1 MKNKMT
7 SCGSDYVN
15 EMEKGSMI
23 KIMFNR
29 MRWIILCSILI
40 LAAFCDRAPQNTSG
54 EKGKEPVLLLE
65 PRPGNPKNFSG
76 DFIRLKDG
84 RILYLYA
91 YGVGDRVADDAPHCT
106 VARYSSDDGK
116 TWTTDDIVVHI
127 EGGLSFLRL
136 PDDRIA
142 LFYLRAKNFGKEL
155 YPYMIISDDEA
166 KTWGAPVKC
175 VNEPGYYTINN
186 DRIVQLE
193 NERIVIPVA
202 FYGSGESA
210 GDNGMYTYYSDD
222 IGKTWQ
228 RSQQVPNPKHVKL
241 EEPGVIELKN
251 GDLMMFIRTD
261 VGVQYVS
268 YSSDKGEQWSE
279 AQPSAIRSPLSPASI
294 KRIPSTGD
302 LLLVWNDNYDPQH
315 KDGGNRSPL
324 SLAISKDDGKTWEK
338 KKELESD
345 PYGWYCYTAI
355 RFFGDHVLLGHA
367 TGNTNEYIGLA
378 VTQVTRLS
386 LDWIYSEPTATP
398 TVKSDS
404 SGVVE
409 LSCPD
414 KDAKIYYS
422 LERTMPDIL
431 YEAPITISRT
441 TPLWVQ
447 AIADGKTISDLF
459 AAYVGTNILQSPFTM
474 SGDEG
479 RGLAYN
485 YYEGVVAT
493 VNSIENLTAKT
504 TGVSETFHINNR
516 QRDINFAFLFDGYID
531 IPKDGQ
537 YTFYLASNDGS
548 ALYIDD
554 SELINH
560 DGGHAITEKSAVIAL
575 RKGKHKIAVKYFQ
588 LMGGLGLKLSWQGPS
603 IQKTEIPAS
612 VLSHTNEK

>member
-1 MKNKMT
+1 MTKKIFCGFKLTIILSLLIFST
-7 SCGSDYVN
+7 SCNTDQQ
-15 EMEKGSMI
+15 I
-23 KIMFNR
+23 KT
-29 MRWIILCSILI
+29 
-40 LAAFCDRAPQNTSG
+40 D
-54 EKGKEPVLLLE
+54 EKGKELVLLLE

-106 VARYSSDDGK
+106 VARYSSDNGK
-116 TWTTDDIVVHI
+116 TWTTDDVIMHI

-142 LFYLRAKNFGKEL
+142 LFYLRASNFGKEL
-155 YPYMIISDDEA
+155 YPYMIISDDET
-166 KTWGAPVKC
+166 KTWSAPVKC
-175 VNEPGYYTINN
+175 ANEPGYYTINN
-186 DRIVQLE
+186 DRVVQLK

-202 FYGSGESA
+202 FYGSGESN
-210 GDNGMYTYYSDD
+210 GDNGIYAYYSDD
-222 IGKTWQ
+222 TGETWN

-261 VGVQYVS
+261 AGLQYLS
-268 YSSDKGEQWSE
+268 YSSDKGEHWSE
-279 AQPSAIRSPLSPASI
+279 VQPGCIRSPLSPASI

-324 SLAISKDDGKTWEK
+324 CLAISKDEGKTWEK
-338 KKELESD
+338 RKTLEGD
-345 PYGWYCYTAI
+345 PYGWYCYTTI

-386 LDWIYSEPTATP
+386 LDWIYKDATTTP
-398 TVKSDS
+398 TVETDN
-404 SGVVE
+404 SGVIV

-414 KDAKIYYS
+414 REAEIYYS
-422 LERTMPDIL
+422 LERKMPDIL
-431 YEAPITISRT
+431 YDSPVTVSRT

-447 AIADGKTISDLF
+447 VIADGKTKSDLVTT
-459 AAYVGTNILQSPFTM
+459 YVGTNILQPSIEEP
-474 SGDEG
+474 GNNQQ
-479 RGLAYN
+479 GLTYD

-493 VNSIENLTAKT
+493 VDDIDNLIAKT
-504 TGVSETFHINNR
+504 RGVTQTVIIESR
-516 QRDINFAFLFDGYID
+516 LRDYNFAFRFSGYID
-531 IPKDGQ
+531 IPKDGK

-548 ALYIDD
+548 SLYIDD
-554 SELINH
+554 NELINH
-560 DGGHAITEKSAVIAL
+560 DGGHAITEKSNAIAL
-575 RKGKHKIAVKYFQ
+575 RQGKHKIAIKYFQ
-588 LMGGLGLKLSWQGPS
+588 LMGGLGLKLYWEGPGITKQS
-603 IQKTEIPAS
+603 IPNS
-612 VLSHTNEK
+612 VLFTEN